1 MFPAQDD
8 EAELQSEA
16 QNISREFQTLRDD
29 VIAQYGYERFRSRRA
44 AAAATASGTQELF
57 TSRTRMQ
64 CDSESHDNIL
74 ERRRKNETGS
84 PHRVRACVPDVVD
97 EGVRRCTDWFSL
109 RWAECMKA
117 IPVPV
122 INHILCVPMQ
132 FHFLCDVMRGERS
145 RRLLFR
151 LLFSATCLRVTS
163 QSNSSP
169 PPGGGLSCDGDRQT
183 PVSHDTHCLL
193 LLPPPQ

>member
-1 MFPAQDD
+1 MIQLVFPAQDD

-44 AAAATASGTQELF
+44 AAGAAASSTQELF

-64 CDSESHDNIL
+64 CDSESHDNGICNIL
-74 ERRRKNETGS
+74 ERWSKSETRSPRR
-84 PHRVRACVPDVVD
+84 VCVPDVVD
-97 EGVRRCTDWFSL
+97 EGVQRCTDWFSQ

-145 RRLLFR
+145 NTP
-151 LLFSATCLRVTS
+151 FSATCLRVTS
-163 QSNSSP
+163 QSNSSS
-169 PPGGGLSCDGDRQT
+169 PPGGGLSCDGDTLET
-183 PVSHDTHCLL
+183 PAEL
-193 LLPPPQ
+193 